1 MGSWAAYLIVF
12 YYKNI
17 NKKNLEMQKIEGQ
30 IHFPETT
37 SLPKNNL
44 LALKEEVPLGYSGA
58 AVRRAGNWGWG
69 GPPDPLP
76 CWI

>member
-1 MGSWAAYLIVF
+1 
-12 YYKNI
+12 
-17 NKKNLEMQKIEGQ
+17 MQKIEGK

-58 AVRRAGNWGWG
+58 PLRRGENWGWG

>member
-1 MGSWAAYLIVF
+1 
-12 YYKNI
+12 
-17 NKKNLEMQKIEGQ
+17 MQKIEGK

-58 AVRRAGNWGWG
+58 AVRRVGNWGWG